1 MAVLGGLSVAAG
13 AMSSGLAAGE
23 ITTALKVHKE
33 AFQQDKRFFY
43 AGYTESVAHHGEA
56 YAQAERQH
64 AQSYAQGEAAYYQ
77 SDRHHRR
84 SFEQAKLQHRID
96 RDISMR
102 AEIRA
107 GLRDEFGQKNNR
119 YNALMICQTVM
130 LTCAFQLGLIEL
142 PWDEAEVRTEK
153 VWDTFSWMYSAALGS
168 ALGMLSLSLWT
179 NFIVTRRLNQY
190 TAGVM
195 QVEMH
200 LNKAWRA
207 KRGVDDVLDAALLR
221 DYFRRWFQQH
231 CALLA
236 DISMYGFSAGVI
248 TLFFAASILIHMR
261 FELRNLV
268 HNAGSAFFFILCA
281 VSLAIVSIEFHER
294 SLTKKKEGVYARP
307 WVNKLTSSLKDQFNQ
322 LKAFEEQPLE
332 SQGLA
337 TGMEAPTSRTMDE
350 AQTMMRAGSEETRAR
365 RHCPEA
371 LSVARTSSLSAKAAK
386 TEQLLEKAWKMFQ
399 ENEQREKDTKAED
412 WERDDWMSD
421 ILTEVQLL
429 SRARHAARHHFDR
442 VEHSIQR
449 EVNGEEEDEEDDS
462 FDEILFDEEEAED
475 LAAVSQRD
483 TSGRAGAAYRGD
495 DASSRAPSSRVSRTP
510 SQVSSVDEIDATQLR
525 KKLGQYFRSTMVH
538 ITNATDVSLHLKTR
552 RIGSGSWFAGY
563 SPPTTI
569 APHTEVIF
577 ASTSKAKWVGGTEA
591 EVAYDTRGEG
601 RGPPSEFRL
610 RWVNGI
616 IAGERGR
623 YCEAEVDKITA
634 KSRGPASIGL
644 SPDSDEN
651 PGDTYFVAKDDDD
664 QEENSEVYFTI
675 TSQKAAEDHASQFG
689 EGSYIQPRKGSSI
702 SAQETVM
709 SGFLNKRRP
718 DGLGF
723 FWQLRYFMLTRS
735 RLGYFRAQA
744 DTRAHAQLG
753 QLAMKDV
760 IAVQL
765 DEGSTEF
772 VVVIANSQRA
782 PYTLKAES
790 PADAR
795 RWADAI
801 EMHAPRIA
809 MMKGGNGGSTGGGSV
824 ASAGSG
830 GESMAGR
837 SRDYEVGALRD
848 IAEGDGGDD
857 GNGEGSAG
865 TAATRDGEDDSDSLI
880 LPPRRARP
888 AQSNTNGIG
897 AGAAAD
903 DDVPP
908 DPDTENYDR
917 AGGHSGGEQEEEQEE
932 DEALWDGLPQ
942 SRRRRQQQDES
953 DQASSVST
961 RLMFASVRLHS
972 SSPPIWSRA
981 CVLAVATGMCRFRH
995 GPQL

>member
-1 MAVLGGLSVAAG
+1 MGVLTVAC
-13 AMSSGLAAGE
+13 
-23 ITTALKVHKE
+23 
-33 AFQQDKRFFY
+33 
-43 AGYTESVAHHGEA
+43 
-56 YAQAERQH
+56 
-64 AQSYAQGEAAYYQ
+64 
-77 SDRHHRR
+77 
-84 SFEQAKLQHRID
+84 
-96 RDISMR
+96 
-102 AEIRA
+102 
-107 GLRDEFGQKNNR
+107 R

-142 PWDEAEVRTEK
+142 PWDTAEVRTDK
-153 VWDTFSWMYSAALGS
+153 VWDTLSWMYSAALGS

-200 LNKAWRA
+200 LNKQWRA

-231 CALLA
+231 CGLLA
-236 DISMYGFSAGVI
+236 DVSMYGFSAGVI

-281 VSLAIVSIEFHER
+281 VSVAIITIEVQER
-294 SLTKKKEGVYARP
+294 SLTKQKEGVYARP
-307 WVNKLTSSLKDQFNQ
+307 WVNKLTSSLKDQFNR
-322 LKAFEEQPLE
+322 LKLFEEQPLHA
-332 SQGLA
+332 QGVA
-337 TGMEAPTSRTMDE
+337 TGADVPTVSET
-350 AQTMMRAGSEETRAR
+350 QTMMRAGSEETRAR
-365 RHCPEA
+365 RYCPEA
-371 LSVARTSSLSAKAAK
+371 IGVARASSLSAKAAK

-412 WERDDWMSD
+412 WQRDDWMSD

-442 VEHSIQR
+442 AEHSIQR
-449 EVNGEEEDEEDDS
+449 QANGAADDDDDDSLDELLYADEE
-462 FDEILFDEEEAED
+462 IED
-475 LAAVSQRD
+475 AAVSQARGP
-483 TSGRAGAAYRGD
+483 SGTRPGSDIDG
-495 DASSRAPSSRVSRTP
+495 ASSVRSRGSRTP
-510 SQVSSVDEIDATQLR
+510 SQVTAIDEIDATQLR

-538 ITNATDVSLHLKTR
+538 ITNATDVSLHLKSR
-552 RIGSGSWFAGY
+552 RIHSGSWFAGY

-591 EVAYDTRGEG
+591 EVAYDNRGETQ
-601 RGPPSEFRL
+601 GPPSEFHL

-616 IAGERGR
+616 VAGERGR
-623 YCEAEVDKITA
+623 YCEAKVERVTA

-644 SPDSDEN
+644 SADSDEN
-651 PGDTYFVAKDDDD
+651 PGDTYFVEKDDDD
-664 QEENSEVYFTI
+664 QEDNSEVYFTI
-675 TSQKAAEDHASQFG
+675 TSQKAAEEHASQFG

-723 FWQLRYFMLTRS
+723 FWQLRFFVLTRS
-735 RLGYFRAQA
+735 RLSYFKAQS

-765 DEGSTEF
+765 DKGSTEF
-772 VVVIANSQRA
+772 VVVIANSQRP

-790 PADAR
+790 PDDAQ

-801 EMHAPRIA
+801 VMNAPRIA
-809 MMKGGNGGSTGGGSV
+809 AIKGGSGGSSV
-824 ASAGSG
+824 ASDG
-830 GESMAGR
+830 GRESMAGEE
-837 SRDYEVGALRD
+837 RDYEVGALRE
-848 IAEGDGGDD
+848 ITEEDG
-857 GNGEGSAG
+857 AG
-865 TAATRDGEDDSDSLI
+865 TATEDATTVNDDDGVDADSLI
-880 LPPRRARP
+880 LPPRRAREGDDRVSGTTAAPP
-888 AQSNTNGIG
+888 ASD
-897 AGAAAD
+897 A
-903 DDVPP
+903 P
-908 DPDTENYDR
+908 DHNVALET
-917 AGGHSGGEQEEEQEE
+917 GE
-932 DEALWDGLPQ
+932 EAIWDGLPQ
-942 SRRRRQQQDES
+942 SRRRRQQQEEDD
-953 DQASSVST
+953 DQTSVST
-961 RLMFASVRLHS
+961 RLMFASVCA
-972 SSPPIWSRA
+972 SP
-981 CVLAVATGMCRFRH
+981 
-995 GPQL
+995 